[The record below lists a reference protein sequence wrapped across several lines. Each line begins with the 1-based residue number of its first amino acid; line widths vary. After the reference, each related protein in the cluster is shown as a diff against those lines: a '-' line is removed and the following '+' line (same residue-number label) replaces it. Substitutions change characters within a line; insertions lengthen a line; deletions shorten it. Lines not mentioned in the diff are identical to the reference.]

1 MTRNTKLVVGLIALV
16 PLAANATNGYFQHG
30 ASIKTQGMAGVRQA
44 VSVDSIQAASNPAA
58 VTRLGDQVDAGLS
71 YFKPDRSSSIS
82 GNGAGLNGR
91 YDGNSDSEFFI
102 PQLGFTRA
110 FDDKLSYGL
119 ALYGNGGMNTSY
131 ATTPFQAFGS
141 SGPGGVDLAQLF
153 TTASLGYKLS
163 QKQSIGLGLTHVYQ
177 KFSAEGIQSFGVI
190 NPGYDHSTGFGLS
203 LGWQGE
209 ITDQLTLGARWSSRI
224 DMDEFNKYRG
234 LFAEQGDFDIPE
246 SYALGFALELNP
258 QWTLM
263 GDYERI
269 NYSEVASVGNRLTD
283 PSLLGQD
290 QGPGFGWR
298 DINVYKLGVSYLANN
313 NLTVRAGISH
323 ADQPIPTDQTFLN
336 ILAPGVVQDHISLGA
351 TWDVNPSH
359 SVSFAYTKALKEQV
373 KGKGSIP
380 TGFGGGEAD
389 IQMDQDIFGI
399 AWHYKF

>member
-1 MTRNTKLVVGLIALV
+1 MTRNKKLAVGLIALV

-58 VTRLGDQVDAGLS
+58 VTRLGNQVDAGLS

-82 GNGAGLNGR
+82 RPGFNANF
-91 YDGNSDSEFFI
+91 DGNSDSEFFI
-102 PQLGFTRA
+102 PQFGFTRA

-131 ATTPFQAFGS
+131 ANNPFDP
-141 SGPGGVDLAQLF
+141 SGASGKAGIDLAQLF
-153 TTASLGYKLS
+153 ATASLGYKLNE
-163 QKQSIGLGLTHVYQ
+163 KQSIGLGITHVYQ
-177 KFSAEGIQSFGVI
+177 RFSAEGLQGFGVN

-209 ITDQLTLGARWSSRI
+209 ITDQLTLGASWSSRI

-246 SYALGFALELNP
+246 SYALGFALELSP

-269 NYSEVASVGNRLTD
+269 NYSDIASVGNPL
-283 PSLLGQD
+283 SLSAPFGAD
-290 QGPGFGWR
+290 QGAGFGWR
-298 DINVYKLGVSYLANN
+298 DINVYKLGVSYLVNDK
-313 NLTVRAGISH
+313 LTLRAGISH

-336 ILAPGVVQDHISLGA
+336 ILAPGVVQDHISLGG
-351 TWDVNPSH
+351 TWEVNPSH
-359 SVSFAYTKALKEQV
+359 SVSFAYTRALNEKV
-373 KGKGSIP
+373 KGNGSIP
-380 TGFGGGEAD
+380 AGFGGGEAD
-389 IQMDQDIFGI
+389 IQMDQDILGI